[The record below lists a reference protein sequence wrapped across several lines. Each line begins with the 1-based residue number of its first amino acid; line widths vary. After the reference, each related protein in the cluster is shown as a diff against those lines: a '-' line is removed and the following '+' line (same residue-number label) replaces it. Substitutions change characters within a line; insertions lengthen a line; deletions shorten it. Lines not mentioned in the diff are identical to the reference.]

1 MAPFTRQ
8 RKKDAIYRW
17 HIKEK
22 APTNFLSLPI
32 ELRHQILIHSI
43 PYNIGLVAYYYCHC
57 NCQKRYNRCQEQTYK
72 DHCRQHA
79 KNLCQADP
87 SGRVMKDMKYVQ
99 KRWEEEAAHV
109 RDASMKEDSQSDSG
123 LEGGEG
129 RKGIQ
134 PGLEHKPLPAVSRH
148 LT

>member
-43 PYNIGLVAYYYCHC
+43 PYNIGLGADYRCHW
-57 NCQKRYNRCQEQTYK
+57 NCQKCYGRCQERIYQTHK

-79 KNLCQADP
+79 KTLCQADP
-87 SGRVMKDMKYVQ
+87 SGRVMKDMEYVQ
-99 KRWEEEAAHV
+99 SKWEEERAHIL
-109 RDASMKEDSQSDSG
+109 DAGIEESR
-123 LEGGEG
+123 LGGE
-129 RKGIQ
+129 RMKGIQ
-134 PGLEHKPLPAVSRH
+134 SGIEHKPLLAVSRH